1 MKVLLS
7 GCCSCSPIHVA
18 YGGIIPPL
26 SVPQRPPTDVS
37 ESWHSNICHQRHSWR
52 WVASQFWR
60 WVSVDL
66 QQKHFPTM
74 ATSRRD
80 LMSFEDNVPFSTAVM
95 LNLPQLQ
102 GCCVIQAHIYCL
114 LPAVLVGLHKDRVL
128 RKLLQ
133 QSQSSGRLAVVATN
147 ITLGDTG
154 ELSPRSF
161 RDNRHFSNDI
171 CGILFSLYQIGV
183 SQT

>member
-1 MKVLLS
+1 
-7 GCCSCSPIHVA
+7 
-18 YGGIIPPL
+18 
-26 SVPQRPPTDVS
+26 
-37 ESWHSNICHQRHSWR
+37 
-52 WVASQFWR
+52 
-60 WVSVDL
+60 
-66 QQKHFPTM
+66 M

-80 LMSFEDNVPFSTAVM
+80 LMNFDNVPFSTAVI

-183 SQT
+183 SQTLPRDQLLYLLPLKLPQTNGLYFIKNDIRWYSQPIPFNHQSYQASHSRGIQIPSLPGKQNLIFKVSEAVV